1 MIITLRTSCRPVK
14 RSHLEGMLKM
24 DSFETKL
31 LLALVMPGLLVMFFT
46 RVTFHHVVGFILTV
60 ALIAASVYAGY
71 THNWILYGADALS
84 LTVGFWYAT
93 RMVKKAQHEQRR

>member
-1 MIITLRTSCRPVK
+1 
-14 RSHLEGMLKM
+14 M

-31 LLALVMPGLLVMFFT
+31 ILAMLMPGLLVVFFT
-46 RVTFHHVVGFILTV
+46 RVTFHHIVGLILTV

-71 THNWILYGADALS
+71 THNWLLYAADALS

-93 RMVKKAQHEQRR
+93 RMVNKARQPAKDE

>member
-1 MIITLRTSCRPVK
+1 MFA
-14 RSHLEGMLKM
+14 M

-31 LLALVMPGLLVMFFT
+31 MLALLMPGLLVIFFT
-46 RVTFHHVVGFILTV
+46 RVTFHHIVGLVLTV

-71 THNWILYGADALS
+71 THNWLLYVADALS

-93 RMVKKAQHEQRR
+93 RMVNKARQHAQDE

>member
-1 MIITLRTSCRPVK
+1 
-14 RSHLEGMLKM
+14 M

-31 LLALVMPGLLVMFFT
+31 FLAILLPGLLVVFFT
-46 RVTFHHVVGFILTV
+46 RVTFHHVVGLILTI

-71 THNWILYGADALS
+71 THNWLLYVADALS

-93 RMVKKAQHEQRR
+93 RMVKKARRHGDEDEIDV